1 MAHVLVPS
9 PAEWEEISTARKAMN
24 AAQQA
29 WGLGRIQH
37 SPGHRGLGGSFVL
50 TCAMSKVLCTKCP
63 FVSLPLPAC
72 WIPLVLEWTRQ
83 TDCTGCQVQ
92 SICRAWLHE
101 AACSKQ
107 VVGKIVATIAC
118 RGYMDVWMP
127 DALMLLTAFP
137 SACVSLTDVEV
148 ADDLTTLIDTANAPI
163 FGINV
168 HGRASHLDC
177 CS

>member
-1 MAHVLVPS
+1 MRRSRPGAWKDPAFARPPRSWWIFRTHMCHVKSVVYEMSLCQS
-9 PAEWEEISTARKAMN
+9 PTACLLDTISFGMDPAN
-24 AAQQA
+24 
-29 WGLGRIQH
+29 GL
-37 SPGHRGLGGSFVL
+37 
-50 TCAMSKVLCTKCP
+50 
-63 FVSLPLPAC
+63 
-72 WIPLVLEWTRQ
+72 
-83 TDCTGCQVQ
+83 Q

-127 DALMLLTAFP
+127 DALMLLKAFP